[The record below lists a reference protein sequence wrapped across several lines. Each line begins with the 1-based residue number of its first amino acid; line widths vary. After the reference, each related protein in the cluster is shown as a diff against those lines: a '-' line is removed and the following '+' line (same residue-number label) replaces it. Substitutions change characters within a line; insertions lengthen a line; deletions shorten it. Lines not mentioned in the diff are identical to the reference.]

1 MFERLSVY
9 LYNFLDSSSTPN
21 LAAISWLS
29 KKNEAD
35 LSEVLFATLIKTIY
49 VDVRICP
56 DLVTTDLRMENKG
69 FIIVS
74 KTNVENDDIIVVATG
89 VNFFGKFN
97 IRTMNYVKKTV
108 LYRKSIQDIILMV
121 CQVWDNL

>member
-1 MFERLSVY
+1 M
-9 LYNFLDSSSTPN
+9 
-21 LAAISWLS
+21 
-29 KKNEAD
+29 
-35 LSEVLFATLIKTIY
+35 
-49 VDVRICP
+49 
-56 DLVTTDLRMENKG
+56 VTTDLWMENKG

-108 LYRKSIQDIILMV
+108 LYRKSMQDIVLMV
-121 CQVWDNL
+121 WQV